1 MTTLIAN
8 GLKDL
13 SSFFDSL
20 GEIATQAARMSIN
33 DVAQGTGLTLLRK
46 AAYEEVNFP
55 AGYLN
60 NDRLFVASRAS
71 NNNLEA
77 VIKGRDRATS
87 LARFAAK
94 GQTPKNTRNTGVR
107 VNVKRSAPKDM
118 KRAWLVGL
126 NNGNIG
132 LAVRLSPG
140 EQIRNKKTPSQVQI
154 APGVFLLYGP
164 SVDQVFKGVAFD
176 NADKIGDMVAL
187 EFLRQIRRLTNA

>member
-8 GLKDL
+8 GLKDMTDY
-13 SSFFDSL
+13 FDRL
-20 GEIATQAARMSIN
+20 GDIANQAARMSIN
-33 DVAQGTGLTLLRK
+33 DIAQGTGLRLLRN

-60 NDRLFVASRAS
+60 NDRLFVSSRAS
-71 NNNLEA
+71 NAKLEA

-94 GQTPKNTRNTGVR
+94 GQTPKSTRGSGVR
-107 VNVKRSAPKDM
+107 VNVKRAAPKEM
-118 KRAWLVGL
+118 KGAWLVSL
-126 NNGNIG
+126 NNGNLG

-140 EQIRNKKTPSQVQI
+140 EQLRNKKTPSNVQI

-176 NADKIGDMVAL
+176 NADKIGEMVAV
-187 EFLRQIRRLTNA
+187 EFLRQIRRLTDA